1 MHSSSTTRPGAI
13 WLPIFAGLAAS
24 LVSIGLARFAYTPLI
39 PSLIQAHWFS
49 ASDVVYLGAANLV
62 GYLLGA
68 LLGRPLAQRTSNK
81 TALRL
86 MMFAVTLSFFACGF
100 PLSVSWFFGW
110 RLLSGVAG
118 GAIMVLVASTVLP
131 HVPASRRGLAS
142 GAIFL
147 GIGLGIAGS
156 GTIVPP
162 LLSLGLQQTW
172 FGLGLLALLLTAASW
187 FAWPNEAHHEAVET
201 VEKTTTPTD
210 PRVYLLFAQYAFMAA
225 GLVPAMVFLVDYVA
239 RSLGAGPHVGAL
251 IWVMYGLGA
260 IIGPVSYGFLADQLG
275 AKLSIRW
282 VLVLQAIAVSLLSVS
297 SSFTALA
304 LLAVILGSFP
314 PGIVPLALARV
325 HELIPNH
332 HQQQLAWSRAT
343 VSFATFQAIAG
354 FAYSALF
361 NVSGGHHAM
370 LFIIAAGAIVVAL
383 LLEPAMRLLN
393 RSTVGAPGLAG
404 RLACESAVSVTHRVG
419 CEAVFASKPA
429 PTLDRCALD

>member
-1 MHSSSTTRPGAI
+1 MHSTSPTPRNAI
-13 WLPIFAGLAAS
+13 WLPIFAGLCAS

-62 GYLLGA
+62 GYLIGA
-68 LLGRPLAQRTSNK
+68 LIGRPLAQRTSNT

-118 GAIMVLVASTVLP
+118 GAIMVLVAATVLP
-131 HVPASRRGLAS
+131 LVPASRRGVAS

-172 FGLGLLALLLTAASW
+172 FGLGLLSLMLTAVSW
-187 FAWPNEAHHEAVET
+187 FGWPSDSHHAT
-201 VEKTTTPTD
+201 ATTPDNTTSTPTD
-210 PRVYLLFAQYAFMAA
+210 SRVYLLFAQYAFMAA

-239 RSLGAGPHVGAL
+239 RGLSAGSHIGAL
-251 IWVMYGLGA
+251 IWVMYGVGA

-275 AKLSIRW
+275 AKQSIRL
-282 VLVLQAIAVSLLSVS
+282 VLVVQAIAVGLLSIS
-297 SSFTALA
+297 SSFAVLA

-325 HELIPNH
+325 HELVPQH

-354 FAYSALF
+354 YAYSALF
-361 NVSGGHHAM
+361 NASGGDHAL
-370 LFIIAAGAIVVAL
+370 LFVIAAGAIVVAL
-383 LLEPAMRLLN
+383 LLELGMRLLN
-393 RSTVGAPGLAG
+393 RRDQSMV
-404 RLACESAVSVTHRVG
+404 VS
-419 CEAVFASKPA
+419 CP
-429 PTLDRCALD
+429 

>member
-1 MHSSSTTRPGAI
+1 MHSSSTTPRSAI
-13 WLPIFAGLAAS
+13 WLPIFAGLSAS

-39 PSLIQAHWFS
+39 PWLIQAQWFS

-62 GYLLGA
+62 GYLIGA
-68 LLGRPLAQRTSNK
+68 LIGRPVAQRTSNK

-110 RLLSGVAG
+110 RVLSGIAG
-118 GAIMVLVASTVLP
+118 GAIMVLVAATVLP

-172 FGLGLLALLLTAASW
+172 FGLGLLSLILTAASW
-187 FAWPNEAHHEAVET
+187 FAWPSETNHAAVTPATAEP
-201 VEKTTTPTD
+201 KTATD
-210 PRVYLLFAQYAFMAA
+210 PRINLLFAQYAFMAA

-239 RSLGAGPHVGAL
+239 RGLGAGPHVGAL

-275 AKLSIRW
+275 AKVSIRV
-282 VLVLQAIAVSLLSVS
+282 VLVVQAIAVGLLAIS
-297 SSFTALA
+297 SSFAALA

-325 HELIPNH
+325 HELIPQH
-332 HQQQLAWSRAT
+332 HQQQVAWSRAT
-343 VSFATFQAIAG
+343 VSFATFQALAG

-361 NVSGGHHAM
+361 NASGGHHAL
-370 LFIIAAGAIVVAL
+370 LFVIAAGAIVVAL
-383 LLEPAMRLLN
+383 LLEQGMRLLN
-393 RSTVGAPGLAG
+393 RRDGL
-404 RLACESAVSVTHRVG
+404 L
-419 CEAVFASKPA
+419 PA
-429 PTLDRCALD
+429 LN

>member
-1 MHSSSTTRPGAI
+1 MLTPTVPPRSAV
-13 WLPIFAGLAAS
+13 WLPIFAGLCAS

-39 PSLIQAHWFS
+39 PSLIQAQWFS

-62 GYLLGA
+62 GYLIGA
-68 LLGRPLAQRTSNK
+68 LIGHPLAHRTSNK

-86 MMFAVTLSFFACGF
+86 MMLAVTLAFFACGF

-118 GAIMVLVASTVLP
+118 GAIMVLVAGAILP
-131 HVPASRRGLAS
+131 QVPASRRGLAS

-162 LLSLGLQQTW
+162 LLSLGLQNTW
-172 FGLGLLALLLTAASW
+172 LGLGLLSLLLTAASW
-187 FAWPNEAHHEAVET
+187 FGWPSAQHAAT
-201 VEKTTTPTD
+201 LTPSADTGKTPTD
-210 PRVYLLFAQYAFMAA
+210 PQVYLLFAQYAFMAA

-239 RSLGAGPHVGAL
+239 RGLGAGPHVGAL

-260 IIGPVSYGFLADQLG
+260 IVGPVIYGFLADKLG
-275 AKLSIRW
+275 ARPSIRL
-282 VLVLQAIAVSLLSVS
+282 VLVLQAVAVGLLSIS

-304 LLAVILGSFP
+304 LLAVIIGSFP

-325 HELIPNH
+325 HELIPQH
-332 HQQQLAWSRAT
+332 HQQQIAWSRAT
-343 VSFATFQAIAG
+343 VSFATFQALAG

-361 NVSGGHHAM
+361 NASGGRHEL
-370 LFIIAAGAIVVAL
+370 LFVIAAAAIVVAL
-383 LLEPAMRLLN
+383 LLEQGMRLVTRRDRLQPALN
-393 RSTVGAPGLAG
+393 
-404 RLACESAVSVTHRVG
+404 
-419 CEAVFASKPA
+419 
-429 PTLDRCALD
+429 

>member
-1 MHSSSTTRPGAI
+1 MLSSSTPQRSAI
-13 WLPIFAGLAAS
+13 WLPIFAGLCAS

-39 PSLIQAHWFS
+39 PSLIGAHWFS

-68 LLGRPLAQRTSNK
+68 LIGHPLARRTSNR

-86 MMFAVTLSFFACGF
+86 MMLAVTLSFFACGF

-118 GAIMVLVASTVLP
+118 GAIMVLVAATVLP
-131 HVPASRRGLAS
+131 HVPAARRGLAS

-172 FGLGLLALLLTAASW
+172 FGLGLLALVLTGASW
-187 FAWPNEAHHEAVET
+187 FGWPSTPHAVPDT
-201 VEKTTTPTD
+201 ASAGAAKVPTD
-210 PRVYLLFAQYAFMAA
+210 PAVYLLFAQYAFMAA

-239 RSLGAGPHVGAL
+239 RGLGAGAHVGAL
-251 IWVMYGLGA
+251 IWVMYGVGA
-260 IIGPVSYGFLADQLG
+260 IIGPVSYGFLADRLG
-275 AKLSIRW
+275 ARLSIRW
-282 VLVLQAIAVSLLSVS
+282 VLAAQMVAVSLLAVT
-297 SSFTALA
+297 SSFAALA

-332 HQQQLAWSRAT
+332 HQQQIAWSRAT

-361 NVSGGHHAM
+361 NASGGHHEL
-370 LFIIAAGAIVVAL
+370 LFVIAAGAIMVAL
-383 LLEPAMRLLN
+383 LLELVTRLVN
-393 RSTVGAPGLAG
+393 
-404 RLACESAVSVTHRVG
+404 HRHRPVLVN
-419 CEAVFASKPA
+419 CP
-429 PTLDRCALD
+429 

>member
-1 MHSSSTTRPGAI
+1 MHSTSTTPRSAT
-13 WLPIFAGLAAS
+13 WLPIFAGLCAS

-49 ASDVVYLGAANLV
+49 ANDVVYLGAANLV
-62 GYLLGA
+62 GYLIGA
-68 LLGRPLAQRTSNK
+68 LIGHPLARRTSNK

-86 MMFAVTLSFFACGF
+86 MMLAVTLAFFACGF
-100 PLSVSWFFGW
+100 PLSLSWFFGW

-118 GAIMVLVASTVLP
+118 GAIMVLVAATVLP
-131 HVPASRRGLAS
+131 QVPASRKGLAS

-156 GTIVPP
+156 GTLVPP
-162 LLSLGLQQTW
+162 LLSLGLQNTW
-172 FGLGLLALLLTAASW
+172 FGLGVLALVLTAASW
-187 FAWPNEAHHEAVET
+187 FGWPAAVHHATT
-201 VEKTTTPTD
+201 VQDNNASPATP
-210 PRVYLLFAQYAFMAA
+210 PGVYLLFAQYAFMAA

-239 RSLGAGPHVGAL
+239 RGLGAGPHIGAL

-275 AKLSIRW
+275 ARLSIRL
-282 VLVLQAIAVSLLSVS
+282 VLVVQAMAVGALSVS

-325 HELIPNH
+325 HELIPNP
-332 HQQQLAWSRAT
+332 HQQQIAWSRAT

-361 NVSGGHHAM
+361 NASGGQHAV
-370 LFIIAAGAIVVAL
+370 LFVIAAGAIVVAL
-383 LLEPAMRLLN
+383 LLELGMRLLYRPATGALC
-393 RSTVGAPGLAG
+393 RSQ
-404 RLACESAVSVTHRVG
+404 
-419 CEAVFASKPA
+419 PA
-429 PTLDRCALD
+429 

>member
-1 MHSSSTTRPGAI
+1 M
-13 WLPIFAGLAAS
+13 PILAGLCAS

-62 GYLLGA
+62 GYLIGA
-68 LLGRPLAQRTSNK
+68 LIGHPLARQTSNK

-86 MMFAVTLSFFACGF
+86 MMVAVTLAFFACGF
-100 PLSVSWFFGW
+100 PLSVGWYFGW
-110 RLLSGVAG
+110 RLLSGIAG
-118 GAIMVLVASTVLP
+118 GAIMVLVAGTVLP

-172 FGLGLLALLLTAASW
+172 FGLGVLALVLTAASW
-187 FAWPNEAHHEAVET
+187 FGWPTAAHPVAAASSDT
-201 VEKTTTPTD
+201 SSPARTD
-210 PRVYLLFAQYAFMAA
+210 PKVYLLFAQYAFMAA

-239 RSLGAGPHVGAL
+239 RGLNAGAHVGAL

-275 AKLSIRW
+275 ARAGIRI
-282 VLVLQAIAVSLLSVS
+282 VLVLQALAVGLLSIS
-297 SSFTALA
+297 SSFAVLA

-325 HELIPNH
+325 HELIPDH
-332 HQQQLAWSRAT
+332 HRQQIAWSRAT
-343 VSFATFQAIAG
+343 VSFASFQALSG

-361 NVSGGHHAM
+361 NASGGHHALM
-370 LFIIAAGAIVVAL
+370 FVIAAAAIVVAL
-383 LLEPAMRLLN
+383 LLELGSRLLS
-393 RSTVGAPGLAG
+393 RSP
-404 RLACESAVSVTHRVG
+404 ESL
-419 CEAVFASKPA
+419 
-429 PTLDRCALD
+429 TLNTGI

>member
-1 MHSSSTTRPGAI
+1 MLSTSTTPRNAI
-13 WLPIFAGLAAS
+13 WLPIFAGLCAS

-62 GYLLGA
+62 GYLIGA
-68 LLGRPLAQRTSNK
+68 LIGHPLARRTSNK
-81 TALRL
+81 SALRL
-86 MMFAVTLSFFACGF
+86 MMLAVTLSFFACGY

-110 RLLSGVAG
+110 RLLSGIAG
-118 GAIMVLVASTVLP
+118 GAIMVLVAATVLP

-156 GTIVPP
+156 GTLVPP
-162 LLSLGLQQTW
+162 LLSLGLQDTW
-172 FGLGLLALLLTAASW
+172 FGLGVLALVLTAASW
-187 FAWPNEAHHEAVET
+187 FGWPSAPQAATVTSSVEDAN
-201 VEKTTTPTD
+201 VSTD
-210 PRVYLLFAQYAFMAA
+210 PQVYLLFAQYAFMAA

-239 RSLGAGPHVGAL
+239 RGLGAGSHVGAL
-251 IWVMYGLGA
+251 IWVMYGIGA
-260 IIGPVSYGFLADQLG
+260 IIGPVSYGFLADKLG
-275 AKLSIRW
+275 ARLSIRL
-282 VLVLQAIAVSLLSVS
+282 VLVIQAVAVGLLSIS

-332 HQQQLAWSRAT
+332 HRQQIAWSRAT

-361 NVSGGHHAM
+361 NASGGHHGL

-383 LLEPAMRLLN
+383 LLEQGMRLVNRHDRLQPALN
-393 RSTVGAPGLAG
+393 
-404 RLACESAVSVTHRVG
+404 
-419 CEAVFASKPA
+419 
-429 PTLDRCALD
+429 

>member
-1 MHSSSTTRPGAI
+1 MHMHSSSPPLTPAPGAI
-13 WLPIFAGLAAS
+13 WLPIFAGLCAS

-62 GYLLGA
+62 GYLIGA
-68 LLGRPLAQRTSNK
+68 LIGHPLARRTSNK

-86 MMFAVTLSFFACGF
+86 MMLAVTLAFFACGF

-110 RLLSGVAG
+110 RLLSGIAG
-118 GAIMVLVASTVLP
+118 GAIMVLVAATVLP
-131 HVPASRRGLAS
+131 QVPAARKGLAS

-162 LLSLGLQQTW
+162 LLNLGLQQTW
-172 FGLGLLALLLTAASW
+172 FGLGLLALILTAASW
-187 FAWPNEAHHEAVET
+187 FGWPTTAHPAAAAPSNASSPS
-201 VEKTTTPTD
+201 PTD
-210 PRVYLLFAQYAFMAA
+210 PNVYLLFAQYALMAA

-239 RSLGAGPHVGAL
+239 RGLNAGAHVGAL

-260 IIGPVSYGFLADQLG
+260 IVGPVSYGFLADRLG
-275 AKLSIRW
+275 AKTGIRI
-282 VLVLQAIAVSLLSVS
+282 VLVLQALAVGLLSIS

-325 HELIPNH
+325 HELIPGH
-332 HQQQLAWSRAT
+332 HQQQVAWSRAT
-343 VSFATFQAIAG
+343 VSFATFQALSG

-361 NVSGGHHAM
+361 NASGGHHALM
-370 LFIIAAGAIVVAL
+370 FVIAAGAIVVAL
-383 LLEPAMRLLN
+383 LLELGSRLVS
-393 RSTVGAPGLAG
+393 RST
-404 RLACESAVSVTHRVG
+404 ESL
-419 CEAVFASKPA
+419 
-429 PTLDRCALD
+429 TLNTGI

>member
-1 MHSSSTTRPGAI
+1 MLSTSTTPRNAI
-13 WLPIFAGLAAS
+13 WLPIFAGLCAS

-62 GYLLGA
+62 GYLIGA
-68 LLGRPLAQRTSNK
+68 LIGHPLARRTSNK
-81 TALRL
+81 SALRL
-86 MMFAVTLSFFACGF
+86 MMLAVTLSFFACGY

-110 RLLSGVAG
+110 RLLSGIAG
-118 GAIMVLVASTVLP
+118 GAIMVLVAATVLP

-156 GTIVPP
+156 GTLVPP
-162 LLSLGLQQTW
+162 LLSLGLQDTW
-172 FGLGLLALLLTAASW
+172 FGLGVLALVLTAASW
-187 FAWPNEAHHEAVET
+187 FGWPSAPQAATLTSSVEDAN
-201 VEKTTTPTD
+201 VSTD
-210 PRVYLLFAQYAFMAA
+210 PQVYLLFAQYAFMAA

-239 RSLGAGPHVGAL
+239 RGLGAGSHVGAL
-251 IWVMYGLGA
+251 IWVMYGIGA
-260 IIGPVSYGFLADQLG
+260 IIGPVSYGFLADKLG
-275 AKLSIRW
+275 ARLSIRL
-282 VLVLQAIAVSLLSVS
+282 VLVIQAIAVGLLSIS

-332 HQQQLAWSRAT
+332 HRQQIAWSRAT

-361 NVSGGHHAM
+361 NASGGHHGL

-383 LLEPAMRLLN
+383 LLEQGMRLVNRHDRLQPALN
-393 RSTVGAPGLAG
+393 
-404 RLACESAVSVTHRVG
+404 
-419 CEAVFASKPA
+419 
-429 PTLDRCALD
+429 

>member
-1 MHSSSTTRPGAI
+1 MLSTSSTPRSAI
-13 WLPIFAGLAAS
+13 WLPIFAGLCAS

-49 ASDVVYLGAANLV
+49 TSDVVYLGAANLV
-62 GYLLGA
+62 GYLIGA
-68 LLGRPLAQRTSNK
+68 LIGHPLARRTSNK

-86 MMFAVTLSFFACGF
+86 MMLAVTLSFFACGF

-110 RLLSGVAG
+110 RLLSGIAG
-118 GAIMVLVASTVLP
+118 GAIMVLVAATVLP
-131 HVPASRRGLAS
+131 HVPVTRRGLAS

-162 LLSLGLQQTW
+162 LLSLGLQNTW
-172 FGLGLLALLLTAASW
+172 FGLGLIALVLTAASW
-187 FAWPNEAHHEAVET
+187 FGWPSAAHPAT
-201 VEKTTTPTD
+201 VTPSDKEFSAPTD

-239 RSLGAGPHVGAL
+239 RGLGAGSHVGAL
-251 IWVMYGLGA
+251 IWVMYGIGA
-260 IIGPVSYGFLADQLG
+260 IIGPVSYGFLADKLG
-275 AKLSIRW
+275 ARLSIRL
-282 VLVLQAIAVSLLSVS
+282 VLVVQALAVGLLSIS

-325 HELIPNH
+325 HELIPQH
-332 HQQQLAWSRAT
+332 HPQQIAWSRAT

-361 NVSGGHHAM
+361 NASGGHHGL

-383 LLEPAMRLLN
+383 LLEPGMRLLN
-393 RSTVGAPGLAG
+393 RHD
-404 RLACESAVSVTHRVG
+404 RLQSA
-419 CEAVFASKPA
+419 
-429 PTLDRCALD
+429 LN

>member
-1 MHSSSTTRPGAI
+1 MLTPTVPPRSAV
-13 WLPIFAGLAAS
+13 WLPIFAGLCAS

-39 PSLIQAHWFS
+39 PSLIQAQWFS

-62 GYLLGA
+62 GYLIGA
-68 LLGRPLAQRTSNK
+68 LIGHPLARRTSNK

-86 MMFAVTLSFFACGF
+86 MMLAVTLAFFACGF

-118 GAIMVLVASTVLP
+118 GAIMVLVAGAILP
-131 HVPASRRGLAS
+131 QVPVSRRGLAS

-162 LLSLGLQQTW
+162 LLSLGLQNTW
-172 FGLGLLALLLTAASW
+172 LGLGLLSLLLTAASW
-187 FAWPNEAHHEAVET
+187 FGWPSAQHAAT
-201 VEKTTTPTD
+201 LAPSADTGKTPTD
-210 PRVYLLFAQYAFMAA
+210 PQVYLLFAQYAFMAA

-239 RSLGAGPHVGAL
+239 RGLGAGPHVGAL

-260 IIGPVSYGFLADQLG
+260 IFGPVIYGFLADKLG
-275 AKLSIRW
+275 ARPSIRL
-282 VLVLQAIAVSLLSVS
+282 VLVLQAVAVGLLSIS

-304 LLAVILGSFP
+304 LLAVIIGSFP

-325 HELIPNH
+325 HELIPQH
-332 HQQQLAWSRAT
+332 HQQQIAWSRAT
-343 VSFATFQAIAG
+343 VSFATFQALAG

-361 NVSGGHHAM
+361 NASGGRHEL
-370 LFIIAAGAIVVAL
+370 LFVIAAAAIVVAL
-383 LLEPAMRLLN
+383 LLEQGMRLVTRRDRLQPALN
-393 RSTVGAPGLAG
+393 
-404 RLACESAVSVTHRVG
+404 
-419 CEAVFASKPA
+419 
-429 PTLDRCALD
+429 

>member
-1 MHSSSTTRPGAI
+1 MHSSSTTPRSAI
-13 WLPIFAGLAAS
+13 WLPIFAGLSAS

-49 ASDVVYLGAANLV
+49 ANDVVYLGAANLV
-62 GYLLGA
+62 GYLIGA
-68 LLGRPLAQRTSNK
+68 LIGRPVAQRTSNK
-81 TALRL
+81 TTLRL

-110 RLLSGVAG
+110 RLLSGIAG
-118 GAIMVLVASTVLP
+118 GAIMVLVAATVLP
-131 HVPASRRGLAS
+131 HVPAARRGLAS

-172 FGLGLLALLLTAASW
+172 FGLGLLSLVLTAASW
-187 FAWPNEAHHEAVET
+187 FGWPSETHHAAATPAVAEP
-201 VEKTTTPTD
+201 KTTND

-239 RSLGAGPHVGAL
+239 RGLGAGPHVGAL

-275 AKLSIRW
+275 AKVSIRV
-282 VLVLQAIAVSLLSVS
+282 VLVIQAIAVGLLAIS
-297 SSFTALA
+297 SSFTELA
-304 LLAVILGSFP
+304 LLAVLLGSFP

-325 HELIPNH
+325 HELIPQH
-332 HQQQLAWSRAT
+332 HQQQVAWSRAT
-343 VSFATFQAIAG
+343 VSFATFQALAG
-354 FAYSALF
+354 FGYSALF
-361 NVSGGHHAM
+361 NASGGHHAL
-370 LFIIAAGAIVVAL
+370 LFVIAAGAIVIAL
-383 LLEPAMRLLN
+383 LLEQGMRLLK
-393 RSTVGAPGLAG
+393 RRIEIG
-404 RLACESAVSVTHRVG
+404 
-419 CEAVFASKPA
+419 FAFNG
-429 PTLDRCALD
+429 PT